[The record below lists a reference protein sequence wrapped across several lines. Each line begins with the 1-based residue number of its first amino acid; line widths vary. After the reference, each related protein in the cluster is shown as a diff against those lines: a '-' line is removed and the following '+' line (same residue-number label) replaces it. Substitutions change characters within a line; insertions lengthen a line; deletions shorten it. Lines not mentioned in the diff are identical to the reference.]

1 MEGIV
6 ALSNKYINWP
16 MTTIGR
22 WRDRVQIGDRVR
34 YSNPEADEINI
45 LCTVTKK
52 LPRLVVV
59 EPVSKFHIARA
70 RTMSYTE
77 VCAARV

>member
-1 MEGIV
+1 M
-6 ALSNKYINWP
+6 ALSNKYISWP
-16 MTTIGR
+16 MTTIER

-45 LCTVTKK
+45 VCTVVRK
-52 LPRLVVV
+52 LPHLVVV
-59 EPVSKFHIARA
+59 EPVNKGHISRT
-70 RTMSYTE
+70 RTMRYTE

>member
-1 MEGIV
+1 M

-16 MTTIGR
+16 MTTLNR

-45 LCTVTKK
+45 VCTVVRK
-52 LPRLVVV
+52 LPHLAVV
-59 EPVSKFHIARA
+59 EPVRKGHIARA

>member
-16 MTTIGR
+16 MTTLNR

-34 YSNPEADEINI
+34 YSNPDADEINI

-52 LPRLVVV
+52 LPHLVVV
-59 EPVSKFHIARA
+59 EPVSKGHITRA

-77 VCAARV
+77 VFAARV

>member
-1 MEGIV
+1 MEGLV
-6 ALSNKYINWP
+6 ALANRYITWP
-16 MTTIGR
+16 MTTLNR

-45 LCTVTKK
+45 VCTVVRK
-52 LPRLVVV
+52 LPHLVVV
-59 EPVSKFHIARA
+59 EPVRKGHITRA

>member
-1 MEGIV
+1 M
-6 ALSNKYINWP
+6 ALSSRYTTWP
-16 MTTIGR
+16 MTTLNR
-22 WRDRVQIGDRVR
+22 WRDRVQIGDTVR

-45 LCTVTKK
+45 LCTVVRK

-59 EPVSKFHIARA
+59 EPVSKGHITRA

>member
-1 MEGIV
+1 MAV
-6 ALSNKYINWP
+6 SSRYTTWP
-16 MTTIGR
+16 MTTLNR

-34 YSNPEADEINI
+34 YSNPDADEINI
-45 LCTVTKK
+45 LCTVVRK

-59 EPVSKFHIARA
+59 EPVRKGHISRT
-70 RTMSYTE
+70 RTMHYTE

>member
-1 MEGIV
+1 M
-6 ALSNKYINWP
+6 ALSSRYTTWP
-16 MTTIGR
+16 MTTLNR

-34 YSNPEADEINI
+34 YSNPDVEEINI
-45 LCTVTKK
+45 LCTVVRK
-52 LPRLVVV
+52 LPHLVVV
-59 EPVSKFHIARA
+59 EPVREGHITRA

>member
-1 MEGIV
+1 M

-16 MTTIGR
+16 MTTLNR

-34 YSNPEADEINI
+34 YSNPDADEINI

-52 LPRLVVV
+52 LPHLAVV
-59 EPVSKFHIARA
+59 EPVSKGHITRA

>member
-1 MEGIV
+1 M

-16 MTTIGR
+16 MITIER

-34 YSNPEADEINI
+34 YSNLDADEINI
-45 LCTVTKK
+45 VCTVVRK
-52 LPRLVVV
+52 LPHLVVV
-59 EPVSKFHIARA
+59 EPVRKGHITRT
-70 RTMSYTE
+70 RTMQYTE